1 MDVTDMSDFKQSA
14 ESYESRELKG
24 EELKL
29 AQYNRGLMDKAVE
42 NGRRTKLPKW
52 AYLAKRLKGGMAWLL
67 MFKTYGTSRALEP
80 VYKEAFASKDLLPD
94 EICCKFKSISKDV
107 TEFIRYT
114 EFGEAGGARFAHHIK
129 AVRDC
134 PDGIDMI
141 VSLGA
146 GSSLAEMVGMWHRKQ
161 AGLHLPKVHLVDSDA
176 VGLKRAKMFAETLG
190 LSEHITYEKAFVGP
204 NYHLPKSAGNIFVIS
219 VGLIGNYFTR
229 AQLKEVLAYL
239 DSQKSV
245 TRMCIDFVDLVLA
258 EKMKYA
264 VGWPVATKDSPWGVR
279 PRAVPKIREY
289 FLDGWEHEII
299 ELADK
304 RIRYLEMV
312 RGDK

>member
-1 MDVTDMSDFKQSA
+1 MSIIHEKNPQEPVLS
-14 ESYESRELKG
+14 G

-29 AQYNRGLMDKAVE
+29 AQYNRALMDKAVE
-42 NGRRTKLPKW
+42 NGRKTSLPKW
-52 AYLAKRLKGGMAWLL
+52 TYLAKRLKGGMSWLL

-80 VYKEAFASKDLLPD
+80 VYKNAFATRDLIPD
-94 EICCKFKSISKDV
+94 EISCKFKTIGKDV
-107 TEFIRYT
+107 IDFIQYT

-134 PDGIDMI
+134 PDEIDMI

-146 GSSLAEMVGMWHRKQ
+146 GSSLAEMVGLYHRQKS
-161 AGLHLPKVHLVDSDA
+161 GGKMPKVHLVDSDP

-190 LSEHITYEKAFVGP
+190 LTEFVTFERAMVGP
-204 NYHLPKSAGNIFVIS
+204 NYHLPKNAGNIFIIS

-229 AQLKEVLAYL
+229 TQLKEIMVYL
-239 DSQKSV
+239 DTQKSV
-245 TRMCIDFVDLVLA
+245 SRMCIDFVDLVLA

-264 VGWPVATKDSPWGVR
+264 VGWPVATKDSPFGVR
-279 PRAVPKIREY
+279 PRAVSKIKEY
-289 FLDGWEHEII
+289 YLTGWEHEII

-304 RIRYLEMV
+304 RIRYLEMK
-312 RGDK
+312 RLSN